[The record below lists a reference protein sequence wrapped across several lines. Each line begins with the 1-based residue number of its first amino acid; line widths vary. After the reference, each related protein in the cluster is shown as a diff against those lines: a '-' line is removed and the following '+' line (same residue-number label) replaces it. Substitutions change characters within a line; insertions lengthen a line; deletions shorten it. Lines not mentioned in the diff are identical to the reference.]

1 MKVLSPIPLWYRL
14 TETARVALKSYQ
26 MDNYGLNLDIPPYPP
41 DFLIAPIILDTEQA
55 ARLMTRRPRGRGG
68 RP

>member
-1 MKVLSPIPLWYRL
+1 MKVLSPIPLWYRV

-26 MDNYGLNLDIPPYPP
+26 MDNYGLNLDIPSYPP
-41 DFLIAPIILDTEQA
+41 DFMIAPIILSTEQA
-55 ARLMTRRPRGRGG
+55 NRLMTCRPHGRGG